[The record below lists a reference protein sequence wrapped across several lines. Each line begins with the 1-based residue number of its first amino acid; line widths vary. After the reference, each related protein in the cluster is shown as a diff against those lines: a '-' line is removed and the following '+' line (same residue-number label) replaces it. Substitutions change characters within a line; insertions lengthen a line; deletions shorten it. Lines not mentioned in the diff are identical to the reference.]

1 VATQAGLTTQEGW
14 SDRVAS
20 LTTQEGRSDR
30 LVDLTTE
37 GGGGMTALV
46 AAAEKLRSGGHT
58 SGSQGLRRG

>member
-20 LTTQEGRSDR
+20 LTAQEGRSDR

-37 GGGGMTALV
+37 GGGLTALV